1 MDPAKDDGAAR
12 LPGRSFYG
20 AARGVLGRLEVA
32 LIALGA
38 VCIFAFGAYITL
50 GIVLRTFFASQIPDE
65 VVIVGELMVGALI
78 LPLAYVAADRGFIA
92 VEVLTAHFGRRVQ
105 TWLNVLTAVVGLVA
119 VVPITYA
126 GFLAVVEALESGNY
140 FFGILE
146 LPEWPGRLAFFCGY
160 VTFLVRLVDLLIHD
174 LLLGL
179 GVLADPEAETQH
191 DYTWEDPA

>member
-12 LPGRSFYG
+12 SPGRSFYAG
-20 AARGVLGRLEVA
+20 ARGGLGRLETALVA
-32 LIALGA
+32 LAA
-38 VCIFAFGAYITL
+38 VCIFAMGAYITL
-50 GIVLRTFFASQIPDE
+50 GIVLRTFFGSQIPDE
-65 VVIVGELMVGALI
+65 VVFVGELMVGALI

-105 TWLNVLTAVVGLVA
+105 TWLNVLTAMVGLVA

-126 GFLAVVEALESGNY
+126 GLLAAVEAFEAGTY

-160 VTFLVRLVDLLIHD
+160 VTFLVRLIDLLIHD
-174 LLLGL
+174 LLLSL
-179 GVLADPEAETQH
+179 GVLADPEAEKAH